1 MLRLA
6 MLMYSILGATF
17 AGIGVVIALTMGL
30 YAVMPIAGAAAAGA
44 VLALPASWLVARQL
58 QAA

>member
-1 MLRLA
+1 MLRLTL
-6 MLMYSILGATF
+6 LMYSILGATF

-30 YAVMPIAGAAAAGA
+30 YDVMPIVWSAAGGAALA
-44 VLALPASWLVARQL
+44 VPASWLVARQL